1 MSSQQPRNLTEFELM
16 AQVSRLDLADGHAN
30 HSLRPETLGSLESA
44 FAAALKEERHGLVHR
59 VEREFLS
66 ALGRHTGQPYAAGS
80 SHIVYSASVGV
91 DIMAKYLA
99 VRRYRTGMIT
109 PTFDNLPA
117 LMTMTGVE
125 LVPVPELRVMPEPD
139 LDALSRLGLDALFL
153 VLPNNP
159 TGAVMDEAAVRRLFA
174 WGAAQRVLIVVD
186 ASFRLLDPRACVDLI
201 DMAEQ
206 ADADAVTI
214 DDTGKTVSLQDTK
227 ASVLSV
233 THRMCDAV
241 SEVVSHCLLNVS
253 CLDLRLLTTVLTMPP
268 DHDEIG
274 RARTLA
280 RRNRAVLRELLTSC
294 DRIGCLPDSSP
305 GQESAL
311 SIEWLH
317 IGPERDRVLRRCR
330 GQGLQILPGQPFFWA
345 TGGGEQPHTG
355 EWVRIALLRDP
366 EEFRRGA
373 DIFASALRARA

>member
-30 HSLRPETLGSLESA
+30 HSLHPETLGALEST
-44 FAAALKEERHGLVHR
+44 FAATLKEERHGLVQR
-59 VEREFLS
+59 AERAFLS
-66 ALGRHTGQPYAAGS
+66 ALGRHTGQSYEAGS
-80 SHIVYSASVGV
+80 SHIIYSASVGV

-99 VRRYRTGMIT
+99 VRRYRTGMVT

-125 LVPVPELRVMPEPD
+125 LVPVPENRVMPDPE
-139 LDALSRLGLDALFL
+139 LDELTRLDLDALFL

-159 TGAVMDEAAVRRLFA
+159 TGTGMDEAAVRRLFE
-174 WGAAQRVLIVVD
+174 WGAAHRVVIVVD
-186 ASFRLLDPRACVDLI
+186 ASFRLLDDRACVDLI
-201 DMAEQ
+201 AMAEE
-206 ADADAVTI
+206 AGADAVTV

-233 THRMCDAV
+233 THRLRDPV

-253 CLDLRLLTTVLTMPP
+253 CLDLRLLTTVLSMP
-268 DHDEIG
+268 HGCDEIL

-280 RRNRAVLRELLTSC
+280 RRNRALLRRMLESC
-294 DRIGCLPDSSP
+294 GRIGCLPAESP
-305 GQESAL
+305 SEDSAL
-311 SIEWLH
+311 SIEWLRT
-317 IGPERDRVLRRCR
+317 GPERDRVLRRCSDE
-330 GQGLQILPGQPFFWA
+330 GLQLLPGQPFFWA
-345 TGGGEQPHTG
+345 AGGGEQPPPG

-366 EEFRRGA
+366 EEFQRGA
-373 DIFASALRARA
+373 DIFTAALRTCA